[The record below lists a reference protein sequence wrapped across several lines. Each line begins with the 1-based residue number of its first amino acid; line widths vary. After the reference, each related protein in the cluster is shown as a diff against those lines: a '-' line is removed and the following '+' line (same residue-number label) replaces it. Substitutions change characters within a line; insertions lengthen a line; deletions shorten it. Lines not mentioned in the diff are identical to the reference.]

1 MNTNYLEEKPAR
13 GFITDARGETRK
25 AMAINRSEVLRKE
38 REKVLTNLAASKDN
52 RAKWLTA
59 LMDID
64 DEMEE
69 MAENKHKISAE
80 LVR

>member
-1 MNTNYLEEKPAR
+1 
-13 GFITDARGETRK
+13 
-25 AMAINRSEVLRKE
+25 MAINRSEVLRKE
-38 REKVLTNLAASKDN
+38 RDKVLTNLAESKDN

-69 MAENKHKISAE
+69 MKESKLKISAE

>member
-1 MNTNYLEEKPAR
+1 MIMNRA
-13 GFITDARGETRK
+13 
-25 AMAINRSEVLRKE
+25 EVLRKE
-38 REKVLTNLAASKDN
+38 REKVLTSLAEKQGN

-69 MAENKHKISAE
+69 MAKSKVKSH
-80 LVR
+80 

>member
-1 MNTNYLEEKPAR
+1 MNRAE
-13 GFITDARGETRK
+13 I
-25 AMAINRSEVLRKE
+25 LRRE
-38 REKVLTNLAASKDN
+38 REKVLINFKEDNGN

-69 MAENKHKISAE
+69 MEKNQNAPFDQT
-80 LVR
+80 

>member
-1 MNTNYLEEKPAR
+1 M
-13 GFITDARGETRK
+13 K
-25 AMAINRSEVLRKE
+25 AMIMSRTEFLRKE
-38 REKVLTNLAASKDN
+38 REKVLTNLVEKKGN

-69 MAENKHKISAE
+69 MAATKPKTI
-80 LVR
+80 R

>member
-1 MNTNYLEEKPAR
+1 MKIMIMNRTEILQ
-13 GFITDARGETRK
+13 
-25 AMAINRSEVLRKE
+25 KE
-38 REKVLTNLAASKDN
+38 REKVLTNLSENQGN

-69 MAENKHKISAE
+69 MAKNKLKTN
-80 LVR
+80 

>member
-1 MNTNYLEEKPAR
+1 MKIMIMNRTEILC
-13 GFITDARGETRK
+13 
-25 AMAINRSEVLRKE
+25 KE
-38 REKVLTNLAASKDN
+38 REKVLTNLTENTGN

-69 MAENKHKISAE
+69 MAEMAENKRKTN
-80 LVR
+80 

>member
-1 MNTNYLEEKPAR
+1 MNRAE
-13 GFITDARGETRK
+13 I
-25 AMAINRSEVLRKE
+25 LRME
-38 REKVLTNLAASKDN
+38 REKVLTNYKEDSGN

-69 MAENKHKISAE
+69 MEKNQNSPFDQN
-80 LVR
+80 

>member
-1 MNTNYLEEKPAR
+1 MKGVDWIMNRAE
-13 GFITDARGETRK
+13 I
-25 AMAINRSEVLRKE
+25 LRME
-38 REKVLTNLAASKDN
+38 REKALTNFKEDNVN

-69 MAENKHKISAE
+69 MEKNQNSPFDQN
-80 LVR
+80 

>member
-1 MNTNYLEEKPAR
+1 MIL
-13 GFITDARGETRK
+13 
-25 AMAINRSEVLRKE
+25 NRTELLQKE
-38 REKVLTNLAASKDN
+38 RDKVLTHISENKDN

-69 MAENKHKISAE
+69 LQENKLKIN
-80 LVR
+80 

>member
-1 MNTNYLEEKPAR
+1 MNRT
-13 GFITDARGETRK
+13 
-25 AMAINRSEVLRKE
+25 EVLRQQ
-38 REKVLTNLAASKDN
+38 REKVLIYLAENKEN

-69 MAENKHKISAE
+69 IEKMGLKHIDRKIKWS
-80 LVR
+80 